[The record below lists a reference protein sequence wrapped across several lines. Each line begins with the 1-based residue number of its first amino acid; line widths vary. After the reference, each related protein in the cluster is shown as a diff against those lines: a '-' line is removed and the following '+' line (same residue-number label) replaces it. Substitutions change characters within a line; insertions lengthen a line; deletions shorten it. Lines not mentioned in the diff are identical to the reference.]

1 MSEGNRVKDVK
12 YHASASFDIE
22 TDIRVED
29 DADDLEIFLTI
40 VSDLES
46 RYGLEISFTLAK
58 RKHCVV
64 EIDCKYCIVQVD
76 ESMTLESGRQQVE
89 SIIYS

>member
-22 TDIRVED
+22 TGIRVED

-46 RYGLEISFTLAK
+46 RYGLEISYTK
-58 RKHCVV
+58 
-64 EIDCKYCIVQVD
+64 
-76 ESMTLESGRQQVE
+76 G
-89 SIIYS
+89 

>member
-1 MSEGNRVKDVK
+1 MCSNLERPWIRRKMSEGNRVKDVK

-46 RYGLEISFTLAK
+46 RYGLEISYTK
-58 RKHCVV
+58 
-64 EIDCKYCIVQVD
+64 
-76 ESMTLESGRQQVE
+76 G
-89 SIIYS
+89 

>member
-1 MSEGNRVKDVK
+1 MQKGIFHSENYYPTVL
-12 YHASASFDIE
+12 
-22 TDIRVED
+22 
-29 DADDLEIFLTI
+29 DLAKAL
-40 VSDLES
+40 
-46 RYGLEISFTLAK
+46 TLAK